1 MNNKDLNELEK
12 VEQTIKELKI
22 ITDFDKGDLNQ
33 NLTEEQLKAQ
43 EELIKKFESLK
54 NRLEDSTVQFKKA
67 MDERDKEIARYYN
80 QISDKVENFKEL
92 DCSKVQTA
100 LILDIIK
107 SVGEILKDNNA
118 DGLEILYGS
127 YSDRQKLI
135 IEWIMTNYHKDKI
148 NLQEISNIVYSI
160 MQNQVNLYS
169 DVDLET
175 FLSELKISDELKKE
189 LKQLL
194 AYSLQPDLNFI
205 KAFEQ
210 VINLVING
218 FIYNEQSER
227 YESVGNNRKFLVL
240 ISRLTKISVEQLENL
255 DVASLYSLLEYILM
269 SLQKA
274 RVASFF
280 QKTIETIFKIK

>member
-1 MNNKDLNELEK
+1 MENTNLNDLENI
-12 VEQTIKELKI
+12 EQTIKDLQT

-33 NLTEEQLKAQ
+33 SLTEEQL
-43 EELIKKFESLK
+43 EEQAKLLEKFEGLK
-54 NRLEDSTVQFKKA
+54 ARLEESTDQFKNA
-67 MDERDKEIARYYN
+67 MSKRDEVLKQYHDKIN
-80 QISDKVENFKEL
+80 DKVENFKEL
-92 DCSKVQTA
+92 DCSKVQSA
-100 LILDIIK
+100 LILDIIT
-107 SVGEILKDNNA
+107 SVGEILKENNKN
-118 DGLEILYGS
+118 GLEVLYGS

-148 NLQEISNIVYSI
+148 TLLEISNIVYTI

-194 AYSLQPDLNFI
+194 SYTLQPDLNFI

-210 VINLVING
+210 VMDLVING
-218 FIYNEQSER
+218 FIYNEQSDR

-240 ISRLTKISVEQLENL
+240 ISRLTKIGVEQLENL

-280 QKTIETIFKIK
+280 QKTIENIFKIK